1 MTKIAS
7 SSWWTDDLEN
17 LSRLHGRKHE
27 TAKHARQ
34 ILKEPD
40 RPIWKS
46 MEALKKDLNLLIT
59 FPTEKQMRNFLKIIE
74 TSVEPMNRGASDEEM
89 EQIAKQLRQEMER

>member
-1 MTKIAS
+1 
-7 SSWWTDDLEN
+7 
-17 LSRLHGRKHE
+17 
-27 TAKHARQ
+27 
-34 ILKEPD
+34 
-40 RPIWKS
+40 

-89 EQIAKQLRQEMER
+89 EQIAKRQEMER